1 MYKTQGGGR
10 KALNVI
16 WSKKKKETVVED
28 SLLYLFII
36 LFLSHHS
43 NLNKSIR
50 GFPGGSDDKESAWN
64 AGDPGSI
71 SGSGRPPGKGNVN
84 PLQYSCLQN
93 SMDRVV
99 WQVIVY
105 GVTQSIRGQRKK
117 D

>member
-1 MYKTQGGGR
+1 M
-10 KALNVI
+10 
-16 WSKKKKETVVED
+16 VED

-36 LFLSHHS
+36 LFLSHCS

-50 GFPGGSDDKESAWN
+50 GFPGGSNDKESAWN

-71 SGSGRPPGKGNVN
+71 PGSGRSPGEGNCN
-84 PLQYSCLQN
+84 PLQYSYLQN

-99 WQVIVY
+99 WQVIVH
-105 GVTQSIRGQRKK
+105 GVTQSIRGQRKR